1 MSNMETVDCIVDL
14 AEFDVEKASF
24 STPEKKDEKVISI
37 PQYETGGVDKKGN
50 PIKKQFYLSVSGNTL
65 FNITSFSNKK
75 DGEKKDEKEA
85 LKYFMN
91 IKLKDEKNEI
101 NNEDAINKLEE
112 FDEKNLKFGLE
123 NHKFIKNDFN
133 FTKKDKKT
141 GKTVD
146 KSEEEQLSIIEACY
160 TKTLKTYTDKEGN
173 EITYIRGKV
182 PVYQDGNVHKRIKV
196 YTEDS
201 DEPVEVKHIEDMQ
214 KLIKSDTPVDAIFEL
229 SPYFLAIGKFGYSFT
244 LRSVLVKKR
253 AVKSGSVMYGNPFK
267 NKTKSEDTVS
277 SHEEE
282 QENTDVASVEDSDVV
297 EAKEETVEDSDAEQ
311 EKTEESEEEQS
322 EEEEPEPVKKPVAR
336 KKVTSRK

>member
-14 AEFDVEKASF
+14 AEFDAEKASF
-24 STPEKKDEKVISI
+24 STPEKNKDEKIISI
-37 PQYETGGVDKKGN
+37 PQYETGVDKKGN
-50 PIKKQFYLSVSGNTL
+50 PTKKKFYLSVSGNTL
-65 FNITSFSNKK
+65 FNITSFSKK
-75 DGEKKDEKEA
+75 DGEKKEGEKEI
-85 LKYFMN
+85 LKYFIN
-91 IKLKDEKNEI
+91 IKLKDEKNDI
-101 NNEDAINKLEE
+101 NNEDAINRLDE

-123 NHKFIKNDFN
+123 NHTFIKNDFN

-160 TKTLKTYTDKEGN
+160 TKTMKTFTDKEGN
-173 EITYIRGKV
+173 EITYVRGKV
-182 PVYQDGNVHKRIKV
+182 PVYRDGNVDKRTKV

-201 DEPVEVKHIEDMQ
+201 DKPVQVKHIEDMQ

-253 AVKSGSVMYGNPFK
+253 EVRSGSVMYGNPFK
-267 NKTKSEDTVS
+267 NKTRTEDTVS
-277 SHEEE
+277 SHEE
-282 QENTDVASVEDSDVV
+282 QENTDAASVEDSDVV
-297 EAKEETVEDSDAEQ
+297 EAKEEVIEDSEEEE
-311 EKTEESEEEQS
+311 EKTEESEDEQS